1 MKLSTTL
8 KKITWL
14 VLFLAISIVT
24 YSQKFTGLTATASS
38 GTATA
43 AVDGNMGT
51 RWESEHGVDPQWIIA
66 DLGELKTVGALK
78 IYWEG
83 ANAKDYS
90 ISFSTNGTDF
100 TGELL
105 YTGKAA
111 GARTDVV
118 DNLNVSCRYIK
129 INGTARNLTYG
140 YSIWEFEIYPPVTP
154 VLTSLTL
161 TPASSSIVLGNSQQL
176 TVGGLDQL
184 GNVIALSNTTSWTVD
199 GTGASVDANGLFSST
214 SKGLFTVTATNSD
227 LTKTA
232 TIDVLP
238 ANANL
243 SIGATATALS
253 GNATAAIDNNGGTRW
268 ESASSDPQWIMVD
281 LGAKK
286 HISDIIITWEAANS
300 KDYVIEVSDNA
311 TDWTNLVTKT
321 AMAAG
326 SRTDRMY
333 DLNVEAQYV
342 RLTGTARNLTYGHS
356 IWEFKIFGTNTLSTL
371 AHYPQATD
379 FVLVYPNP
387 VSDKLNFSAEVKT
400 ASLFSLEGKELLK
413 MHKISSFNVNSLE
426 RGLYILRL
434 EDKLGN
440 IQTEKINIQ

>member
-1 MKLSTTL
+1 MKLSTTFQ
-8 KKITWL
+8 KITWL
-14 VLFLAISIVT
+14 VLFLAITIVT
-24 YSQKFTGLTATASS
+24 YGQKFTGLTATASS
-38 GTATA
+38 GTAAA
-43 AVDGNMGT
+43 AVDGNQGT

-100 TGELL
+100 TGELF

-118 DNLNVSCRYIK
+118 DNLNVNCRYIK

-140 YSIWEFEIYPPVTP
+140 YSIWEFEIYPPVVP

-161 TPASSSIVLGNSQQL
+161 TPATSSVVLGNSQQL
-176 TVGGLDQL
+176 TVGGLDQI
-184 GNVIALSNTTSWTVD
+184 GNVIALTNTTSWSVD

-214 SKGLFTVTATNSD
+214 AKGLFTVTATNSD

-232 TIDVLP
+232 TVDVLP
-238 ANANL
+238 SNANL
-243 SIGATATALS
+243 SIGSTATASS
-253 GNATAAIDNNGGTRW
+253 GVADAAIDNNGGTRW
-268 ESASSDPQWIMVD
+268 ESAASDPQWIMVD

-286 HISDIIITWEAANS
+286 YISDIVITWEAANS
-300 KDYVIEVSDNA
+300 KDYIIEVSDNA

-326 SRTDRMY
+326 ARTDRMY

-356 IWEFKIFGTNTLSTL
+356 IWEFKIFGTNTLSTV
-371 AHYPQATD
+371 ARYPQASD
-379 FVLVYPNP
+379 LVSVYPNP
-387 VSDKLNFSAEVKT
+387 VRENLNLSAKVNEAT
-400 ASLFSLEGKELLK
+400 LLSLDGKELIK
-413 MHKISSFNVNSLE
+413 MNNISTFNVSTIKA
-426 RGLYILRL
+426 GLYILRL
-434 EDKLGN
+434 ENQDGN
-440 IQTEKINIQ
+440 IQSQKINIQ

>member
-1 MKLSTTL
+1 MKLSTTFQ
-8 KKITWL
+8 KITWL
-14 VLFLAISIVT
+14 VLFLAITIVT
-24 YSQKFTGLTATASS
+24 YGQKFTGLTATASS

-43 AVDGNMGT
+43 AVDGNQGT

-90 ISFSTNGTDF
+90 ISFSANGTDF
-100 TGELL
+100 TGELF

-118 DNLNVSCRYIK
+118 DNLNVNCRYIK

-140 YSIWEFEIYPPVTP
+140 YSIWEFEIYPPVVP

-161 TPASSSIVLGNSQQL
+161 TPATSSVVLGNSQQL
-176 TVGGLDQL
+176 TVGGLDQI
-184 GNVIALSNTTSWTVD
+184 GNVIALTNTTSWSVD

-214 SKGLFTVTATNSD
+214 AKGLFTVTATNSD

-232 TIDVLP
+232 TVDVLP
-238 ANANL
+238 SNANL
-243 SIGATATALS
+243 SIGSTATASS
-253 GNATAAIDNNGGTRW
+253 GVAGAAIDNNGGTRW
-268 ESASSDPQWIMVD
+268 ESAASDPQWIMVD

-286 HISDIIITWEAANS
+286 YISDIVITWEAANS
-300 KDYVIEVSDNA
+300 KDYIIEVSDNA

-326 SRTDRMY
+326 ARTDRMY

-356 IWEFKIFGTNTLSTL
+356 IWEFKIFGTNTLSTV
-371 AHYPQATD
+371 ARYPQASD
-379 FVLVYPNP
+379 LVSVYPNP
-387 VSDKLNFSAEVKT
+387 VRENLNLSAKVKEAT
-400 ASLFSLEGKELLK
+400 LLSLDGKELIK
-413 MHKISSFNVNSLE
+413 MNNISTFNVSTIKA
-426 RGLYILRL
+426 GLYILRL
-434 EDKLGN
+434 ENQDGN
-440 IQTEKINIQ
+440 IQSQKINIQ

>member
-1 MKLSTTL
+1 MKLSTTFQ
-8 KKITWL
+8 KITWL
-14 VLFLAISIVT
+14 VLFLAITIVT
-24 YSQKFTGLTATASS
+24 YGQKFTGLTATASS
-38 GTATA
+38 GTAAA
-43 AVDGNMGT
+43 AVDGNQGT

-100 TGELL
+100 TGELF

-118 DNLNVSCRYIK
+118 DNLNVNCRYIK

-140 YSIWEFEIYPPVTP
+140 YSIWEFEIYPPVVP

-161 TPASSSIVLGNSQQL
+161 TPATSSVVLGNSQQL
-176 TVGGLDQL
+176 TVGGLDQI
-184 GNVIALSNTTSWTVD
+184 GNVIALTNTTSWSVD

-214 SKGLFTVTATNSD
+214 AKGLFTVTATNSD

-232 TIDVLP
+232 TVDVLP
-238 ANANL
+238 SNANL
-243 SIGATATALS
+243 SIGSTATASS
-253 GNATAAIDNNGGTRW
+253 GVAGAAIDNNGGTRW
-268 ESASSDPQWIMVD
+268 ESAASDPQWIMVD

-286 HISDIIITWEAANS
+286 YISDIVITWEAANS
-300 KDYVIEVSDNA
+300 KDYIIEVSDNA

-326 SRTDRMY
+326 ARTDRMY

-356 IWEFKIFGTNTLSTL
+356 IWEFKIFGTNTLSTV
-371 AHYPQATD
+371 ARYPQASD
-379 FVLVYPNP
+379 LVSVYPNP
-387 VSDKLNFSAEVKT
+387 VRDNLNLSAKVKEAT
-400 ASLFSLEGKELLK
+400 LLSLDGKELIK
-413 MHKISSFNVNSLE
+413 MNNISTFNVSTIKA
-426 RGLYILRL
+426 GLYILRL
-434 EDKLGN
+434 ENQDGN
-440 IQTEKINIQ
+440 IQSQKINIQ

>member
-1 MKLSTTL
+1 MKLSTTFQ
-8 KKITWL
+8 KITWL
-14 VLFLAISIVT
+14 VLFLAITIVT
-24 YSQKFTGLTATASS
+24 YGQKFTGLTATASS
-38 GTATA
+38 GTAAA
-43 AVDGNMGT
+43 AVDGNQGT

-100 TGELL
+100 TGELF

-118 DNLNVSCRYIK
+118 DNLNVNCRYIK

-140 YSIWEFEIYPPVTP
+140 YSIWEFEIYPPVVP

-161 TPASSSIVLGNSQQL
+161 TPATSSVVLGNSQQL
-176 TVGGLDQL
+176 TVGGLDQI
-184 GNVIALSNTTSWTVD
+184 GNVIALTNTTTWSVD

-214 SKGLFTVTATNSD
+214 AKGLFTVTATNSD

-232 TIDVLP
+232 TVDVLP
-238 ANANL
+238 SNANL
-243 SIGATATALS
+243 SIGSTATASS
-253 GNATAAIDNNGGTRW
+253 GVAGAAIDNNGGTRW
-268 ESASSDPQWIMVD
+268 ESAASDPQWIMVD

-286 HISDIIITWEAANS
+286 YISDIVITWEAANS
-300 KDYVIEVSDNA
+300 KDYIIEVSDNA

-326 SRTDRMY
+326 ARTDRMY

-356 IWEFKIFGTNTLSTL
+356 IWEFKIFGTNTLSTV
-371 AHYPQATD
+371 ARYPQASD
-379 FVLVYPNP
+379 LVSVYPNP
-387 VSDKLNFSAEVKT
+387 VRENLNLSAKVKEAT
-400 ASLFSLEGKELLK
+400 LLSLDGKELIK
-413 MHKISSFNVNSLE
+413 MNNISTFNVSTIKA
-426 RGLYILRL
+426 GLYILRL
-434 EDKLGN
+434 ENQDGN
-440 IQTEKINIQ
+440 IQSQKINIQ

>member
-1 MKLSTTL
+1 MKLSTTFQ
-8 KKITWL
+8 KITWL
-14 VLFLAISIVT
+14 VLFLAITIVT
-24 YSQKFTGLTATASS
+24 YGQKFTGLTATASS
-38 GTATA
+38 GTAAA
-43 AVDGNMGT
+43 AVDGNQGT

-90 ISFSTNGTDF
+90 ISFSANGTDF
-100 TGELL
+100 TGELF

-118 DNLNVSCRYIK
+118 DNLNVNCRYIK

-140 YSIWEFEIYPPVTP
+140 YSIWEFEIYPPVVP

-161 TPASSSIVLGNSQQL
+161 TPATSSVVLGNSQQL
-176 TVGGLDQL
+176 TVGGLDQI
-184 GNVIALSNTTSWTVD
+184 GNVIALTNTTSWSVD

-214 SKGLFTVTATNSD
+214 AKGLFTVTATNSD

-232 TIDVLP
+232 TVDVLP
-238 ANANL
+238 SNANL
-243 SIGATATALS
+243 SIGSTATASS
-253 GNATAAIDNNGGTRW
+253 GVAGAAIDNNGGTRW
-268 ESASSDPQWIMVD
+268 ESAASDPQWIMVD

-286 HISDIIITWEAANS
+286 YISDIVITWEAANS
-300 KDYVIEVSDNA
+300 KDYIIEVSDNA

-326 SRTDRMY
+326 ARTDRMY

-356 IWEFKIFGTNTLSTL
+356 IWEFKIFGTNTLSTV
-371 AHYPQATD
+371 ARYPQASD
-379 FVLVYPNP
+379 LVSVYPNP
-387 VSDKLNFSAEVKT
+387 VRENLNLSAKVKEAT
-400 ASLFSLEGKELLK
+400 LLSLDGKELIK
-413 MHKISSFNVNSLE
+413 MNNISTFNVSTIKA
-426 RGLYILRL
+426 GLYILRL
-434 EDKLGN
+434 ENQDGN
-440 IQTEKINIQ
+440 IQSQKINIQ

>member
-1 MKLSTTL
+1 MKLSTTFQ
-8 KKITWL
+8 KITWL
-14 VLFLAISIVT
+14 VLFLAITIVT
-24 YSQKFTGLTATASS
+24 YGQKFTGLTATASS

-43 AVDGNMGT
+43 AVDGNQGT

-100 TGELL
+100 TGELF

-118 DNLNVSCRYIK
+118 DNLNVNCRYIK

-140 YSIWEFEIYPPVTP
+140 YSIWEFEIYPPVVP

-161 TPASSSIVLGNSQQL
+161 TPATSSVVLGNSQQL
-176 TVGGLDQL
+176 TVGGLDQI
-184 GNVIALSNTTSWTVD
+184 GNVIALTNTTTWSVD

-214 SKGLFTVTATNSD
+214 AKGLFTVTATNSD

-232 TIDVLP
+232 TVDVLP
-238 ANANL
+238 SNANL
-243 SIGATATALS
+243 SIGSTATASS
-253 GNATAAIDNNGGTRW
+253 GVAGAAIDNNGGTRW
-268 ESASSDPQWIMVD
+268 ESAASDPQWIMVD

-286 HISDIIITWEAANS
+286 YISDIVITWEAANS
-300 KDYVIEVSDNA
+300 KDYIIEVSDNA

-326 SRTDRMY
+326 ARTDRMY

-356 IWEFKIFGTNTLSTL
+356 IWEFKIFGTNTLSTV
-371 AHYPQATD
+371 ARYPQASD
-379 FVLVYPNP
+379 LVSVYPNP
-387 VSDKLNFSAEVKT
+387 VRENLNLSAKVKEAT
-400 ASLFSLEGKELLK
+400 LLSLDGKELIK
-413 MHKISSFNVNSLE
+413 MNNISTFNVSTIKA
-426 RGLYILRL
+426 GLYILRL
-434 EDKLGN
+434 ENQDGN
-440 IQTEKINIQ
+440 IQSQKINIQ

>member
-1 MKLSTTL
+1 MKLSTTFQ
-8 KKITWL
+8 KITWL
-14 VLFLAISIVT
+14 VLFLAITIVT
-24 YSQKFTGLTATASS
+24 YGQKFTGLTATASS
-38 GTATA
+38 GTAAA
-43 AVDGNMGT
+43 AVDGNQGT

-100 TGELL
+100 TGELF

-118 DNLNVSCRYIK
+118 DNLNVNCRYIK

-140 YSIWEFEIYPPVTP
+140 YSIWEFEIYPPVVP

-161 TPASSSIVLGNSQQL
+161 TPATSSVVLGNSQQL
-176 TVGGLDQL
+176 TVGGLDQI
-184 GNVIALSNTTSWTVD
+184 GNVIALTNTTSWSVD

-214 SKGLFTVTATNSD
+214 AKGLFTVTATNSD

-232 TIDVLP
+232 TVDVLP
-238 ANANL
+238 SNANL
-243 SIGATATALS
+243 SIGSTATASS
-253 GNATAAIDNNGGTRW
+253 GVAGAAIDNNGGTRW
-268 ESASSDPQWIMVD
+268 ESAASDPQWIMVD

-286 HISDIIITWEAANS
+286 YISDIVITWEAANS
-300 KDYVIEVSDNA
+300 KDYIIEVSDNA

-326 SRTDRMY
+326 ARTDRMY

-356 IWEFKIFGTNTLSTL
+356 IWEFKIFGTNTLSTV
-371 AHYPQATD
+371 ARYPQASD
-379 FVLVYPNP
+379 LVSVYPNP
-387 VSDKLNFSAEVKT
+387 VRENLNLSAKVKEAT
-400 ASLFSLEGKELLK
+400 LLSLDGKELIK
-413 MHKISSFNVNSLE
+413 MNNISTFNVSTIKA
-426 RGLYILRL
+426 GLYILRL
-434 EDKLGN
+434 ENQDGN
-440 IQTEKINIQ
+440 IQSQKINIQ

>member
-1 MKLSTTL
+1 MKLSTTFQ
-8 KKITWL
+8 KITWL
-14 VLFLAISIVT
+14 VLFLAITIVT
-24 YSQKFTGLTATASS
+24 YGQKFTGLTATASS

-43 AVDGNMGT
+43 AVDGNQGT

-90 ISFSTNGTDF
+90 ISFSANGTDF
-100 TGELL
+100 TGELF

-118 DNLNVSCRYIK
+118 DNLNVNCRYIK

-140 YSIWEFEIYPPVTP
+140 YSIWAFEIYPPVVP

-161 TPASSSIVLGNSQQL
+161 TPATSSVVLGNSQQL
-176 TVGGLDQL
+176 TVGGLDQI
-184 GNVIALSNTTSWTVD
+184 GNVIALTNTTSWSVD

-214 SKGLFTVTATNSD
+214 AKGLFTVTATNSD

-232 TIDVLP
+232 TVDVLP
-238 ANANL
+238 SNANL
-243 SIGATATALS
+243 SIGSTATASS
-253 GNATAAIDNNGGTRW
+253 GVAGAAIDNNGGTRW
-268 ESASSDPQWIMVD
+268 ESAASDPQWIMVD

-286 HISDIIITWEAANS
+286 YISDIVITWEAANS
-300 KDYVIEVSDNA
+300 KDYIIEVSDNA

-326 SRTDRMY
+326 ARTDRMY

-356 IWEFKIFGTNTLSTL
+356 IWEFKIFGTNTLSTV
-371 AHYPQATD
+371 ARYPQASD
-379 FVLVYPNP
+379 LVSVYPNP
-387 VSDKLNFSAEVKT
+387 VRENLNLSAKVKEAT
-400 ASLFSLEGKELLK
+400 LLSLDGKELIK
-413 MHKISSFNVNSLE
+413 MNNISTFNVSTIKA
-426 RGLYILRL
+426 GLYILRL
-434 EDKLGN
+434 ENQDGN
-440 IQTEKINIQ
+440 IQSQKINIQ